1 MKKEVI
7 FAIAAGSVLV
17 LILGIQTFMIFHLND
32 RLEELTTQANQG
44 NNAQVQNQNKTFKL
58 PDLSR
63 PKPIPDIEFFKDQ
76 PWNPYE
82 EMQHMQNE
90 MQALFGETYS
100 RFNMNMPLGDFTKV
114 PDIDLQEKPDQY
126 IVTMNAPGADLSSM
140 SVKLD
145 DRILHISIKTEQ
157 TEDKAD
163 NNKKGEYRFRE
174 RFIGEF
180 HRVITL
186 PGTANAN
193 KIETAY
199 HDGVLTIT
207 IPKT

>member
-7 FAIAAGSVLV
+7 FASAAGIVLV

-32 RLEELTTQANQG
+32 RLEELNTQANQG
-44 NNAQVQNQNKTFKL
+44 NTAQVQNQNKTFKL
-58 PDLSR
+58 PDLSG

-126 IVTMNAPGADLSSM
+126 IVTMNVPGADLSSM
-140 SVKLD
+140 LVKLD
-145 DRILHISIKTEQ
+145 ERLLHISIKTEK

>member
-7 FAIAAGSVLV
+7 FATAAGIVLV
-17 LILGIQTFMIFHLND
+17 LILGIQTVMIFHLND
-32 RLEELTTQANQG
+32 RLEGLTGQASRG
-44 NNAQVQNQNKTFKL
+44 NVAQAQIQNQTPKL

-157 TEDKAD
+157 KEDKAD

-180 HRVITL
+180 HRLITL

>member
-7 FAIAAGSVLV
+7 FATAAGSVLV
-17 LILGIQTFMIFHLND
+17 LVLGIQTFMIFHLND
-32 RLEELTTQANQG
+32 RLEGLTGQANQE
-44 NNAQVQNQNKTFKL
+44 NAAQAQIQNQTPKL

-126 IVTMNAPGADLSSM
+126 
-140 SVKLD
+140 
-145 DRILHISIKTEQ
+145 
-157 TEDKAD
+157 
-163 NNKKGEYRFRE
+163 
-174 RFIGEF
+174 
-180 HRVITL
+180 
-186 PGTANAN
+186 
-193 KIETAY
+193 
-199 HDGVLTIT
+199 
-207 IPKT
+207 

>member
-7 FAIAAGSVLV
+7 FATAAGSVLV
-17 LILGIQTFMIFHLND
+17 LVLGIQTFMIFHLND
-32 RLEELTTQANQG
+32 RLEGLTGQANQE
-44 NNAQVQNQNKTFKL
+44 NAAQAQIQNQTPKL

-126 IVTMNAPGADLSSM
+126 IITMNVPGADLSSM

-163 NNKKGEYRFRE
+163 HNKKGEYRFRE